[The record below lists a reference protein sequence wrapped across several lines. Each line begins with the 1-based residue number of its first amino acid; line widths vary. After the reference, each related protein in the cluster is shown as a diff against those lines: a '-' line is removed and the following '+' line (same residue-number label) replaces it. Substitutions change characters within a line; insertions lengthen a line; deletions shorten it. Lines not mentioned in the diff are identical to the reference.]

1 MERLAVGL
9 MSGTSVDGIDAA
21 LVRLNLDSPLGFS
34 LEEFITI
41 PYTAEER
48 AAILSLCEPGRASVS
63 EICAMNFRLGE
74 LFASAVLELLRKA
87 GISPEKVEVIGS
99 HGQTIWHIPGEAT
112 LQIGEPAVIAN
123 RTGILTVADFR
134 PADIAVGGQGA
145 PLVPYLDEILF
156 GTSRET
162 TAVQNIGGIGN
173 VTVVGGN
180 ADQVPWIA
188 FDTGPGNMIID
199 AVMSAITG
207 GAARFDQD
215 GEMAAKGQVQES
227 LLQELMRHP
236 YFEEKPPKS
245 TGRELFG
252 REFSERLLQESRCS
266 PEDLVATVTAFT
278 AESIADQYR
287 RFVLPFTE
295 TIDRVVVAGGGSRNP
310 TLLRMIQERVGCPV
324 YVHDDFGISSD
335 AKEAVAFALMAVAAV
350 ERRANNVPRATG
362 AHRRTVLG
370 KIVYPGEA

>member
-188 FDTGPGNMIID
+188 FT
-199 AVMSAITG
+199 
-207 GAARFDQD
+207 Q
-215 GEMAAKGQVQES
+215 GQ
-227 LLQELMRHP
+227 
-236 YFEEKPPKS
+236 
-245 TGRELFG
+245 
-252 REFSERLLQESRCS
+252 
-266 PEDLVATVTAFT
+266 AT
-278 AESIADQYR
+278 
-287 RFVLPFTE
+287 
-295 TIDRVVVAGGGSRNP
+295 
-310 TLLRMIQERVGCPV
+310 
-324 YVHDDFGISSD
+324 
-335 AKEAVAFALMAVAAV
+335 
-350 ERRANNVPRATG
+350 
-362 AHRRTVLG
+362 
-370 KIVYPGEA
+370 

>member
-1 MERLAVGL
+1 
-9 MSGTSVDGIDAA
+9 
-21 LVRLNLDSPLGFS
+21 
-34 LEEFITI
+34 
-41 PYTAEER
+41 
-48 AAILSLCEPGRASVS
+48 
-63 EICAMNFRLGE
+63 
-74 LFASAVLELLRKA
+74 
-87 GISPEKVEVIGS
+87 
-99 HGQTIWHIPGEAT
+99 
-112 LQIGEPAVIAN
+112 
-123 RTGILTVADFR
+123 
-134 PADIAVGGQGA
+134 
-145 PLVPYLDEILF
+145 
-156 GTSRET
+156 
-162 TAVQNIGGIGN
+162 
-173 VTVVGGN
+173 
-180 ADQVPWIA
+180 
-188 FDTGPGNMIID
+188 
-199 AVMSAITG
+199 
-207 GAARFDQD
+207 
-215 GEMAAKGQVQES
+215 S

-362 AHRRTVLG
+362 AYRRTVLG